1 MYIISTLINRQDC
14 DLLHDLCMAARAYF
28 GKLGIVTI
36 ISVVLFCVVWSFCDV
51 YLCILACI
59 FIHKLLHS
67 YTHDVDKFDF
77 KKWYKSGDVVL
88 ICRLF
93 WIASGEYV
101 LVFV

>member
-67 YTHDVDKFDF
+67 YTHDVDKFTRSIKNYMWLYAILF
-77 KKWYKSGDVVL
+77 SIVV
-88 ICRLF
+88 
-93 WIASGEYV
+93 
-101 LVFV
+101 

>member
-51 YLCILACI
+51 YLYTNYCIV
-59 FIHKLLHS
+59 IHIVWISLHVVSKTTCS
-67 YTHDVDKFDF
+67 YMQYYIV
-77 KKWYKSGDVVL
+77 
-88 ICRLF
+88 
-93 WIASGEYV
+93 
-101 LVFV
+101 

>member
-59 FIHKLLHS
+59 FMHKLLYS
-67 YTHDVDKFDF
+67 YTHSVDKF
-77 KKWYKSGDVVL
+77 
-88 ICRLF
+88 
-93 WIASGEYV
+93 
-101 LVFV
+101 FVMMRFHM

>member
-36 ISVVLFCVVWSFCDV
+36 ISVVLFRVVLYFCDV

-67 YTHDVDKFDF
+67 YTYSVDKFFYNDAIL
-77 KKWYKSGDVVL
+77 YVVL
-88 ICRLF
+88 KTMCECMR
-93 WIASGEYV
+93 YCV
-101 LVFV
+101 T

>member
-36 ISVVLFCVVWSFCDV
+36 IRVVWSFCDV

-59 FIHKLLHS
+59 FMHKLLYS
-67 YTHDVDKFDF
+67 YTHSVDKFFCNDVIL
-77 KKWYKSGDVVL
+77 YVVL
-88 ICRLF
+88 KTMCECMR
-93 WIASGEYV
+93 YCV
-101 LVFV
+101 T